1 MHDPPEKWQHSH
13 VDLIF
18 TFAATNQPGRLL
30 LQTNANCKC
39 VPKSGYPSYVKQFEG
54 HHIVVA
60 LFIRKDAH
68 YLFPITGAG
77 GERLRRRVQLGTAAP
92 RTIQKVGGRLS

>member
-1 MHDPPEKWQHSH
+1 
-13 VDLIF
+13 
-18 TFAATNQPGRLL
+18 
-30 LQTNANCKC
+30 
-39 VPKSGYPSYVKQFEG
+39 VKQFEG

-60 LFIRKDAH
+60 LFIRKDVH

-92 RTIQKVGGRLS
+92 RTIEKVGGRLS